1 MATRFLQKLREER
14 GLRYRTRFRPRPAL
28 RAVESLSEPFE
39 AFGGEAAV
47 DLARHIY
54 QLRRKRDANFAAE
67 LFSEPAWDILLHLFV
82 SAAEGRAVTVSS
94 ACDGA
99 AAPQTTALR
108 KLRQLEEA
116 RLIVREG
123 DPADARRAYVR
134 LSYLGRRKMRSLL
147 KGGCPEIGQ
156 RP

>member
-1 MATRFLQKLREER
+1 MATRIQSLRDDR
-14 GLRYRTRFRPRPAL
+14 GALPGPSRAPAL
-28 RAVESLSEPFE
+28 KAVESPGERLE
-39 AFGGEAAV
+39 AHGGESV
-47 DLARHIY
+47 VGLARRMY
-54 QLRRKRDANFAAE
+54 ALRRRRDASFAAE

-82 SAAEGRAVTVSS
+82 AAAEGRAVSVSS